1 MFQQINNFVIKINIM
16 KKGDKLKCLET
27 VNNILEMPLFEK
39 GKVYEVLYMNNE
51 DVKVMVCLDHT
62 LYDNEYNQFP
72 LEWVNEKFKIIK

>member
-1 MFQQINNFVIKINIM
+1 M

-51 DVKVMVCLDHT
+51 DVQIMVCMNHN
-62 LYDNEYNQFP
+62 LYANEYNQFS
-72 LEWVNEKFKIIK
+72 LEWVNEKFKLMSV